1 MPIACTRCGNKQEGE
16 IISPPIAFAF
26 KHGNGCGHGIGPLAV
41 IRGTVKVQEK
51 KVTEKQVDKIIAK
64 KLQPTTQKS
73 KQFDY

>member
-26 KHGNGCGHGIGPLAV
+26 KHGNGCGHGVGPLAV

-51 KVTEKQVDKIIAK
+51 KVTEEQVDKIITK

-73 KQFDY
+73 KRFDY